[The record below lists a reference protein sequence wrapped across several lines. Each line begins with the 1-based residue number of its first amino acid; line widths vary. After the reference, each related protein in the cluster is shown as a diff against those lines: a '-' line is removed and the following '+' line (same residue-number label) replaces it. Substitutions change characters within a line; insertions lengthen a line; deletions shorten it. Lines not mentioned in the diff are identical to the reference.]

1 MELEPTLRFRGVL
14 EAAEPPAH
22 ALCYLRAPGLTDDPR
37 NIEHVA
43 RIVAPMTN
51 VEWVEV
57 LPFHQMGEFKW
68 KSLGLEY
75 HLAET
80 PTPSDAQVRAA
91 LEIFRSAGCRA
102 R

>member
-1 MELEPTLRFRGVL
+1 
-14 EAAEPPAH
+14 
-22 ALCYLRAPGLTDDPR
+22 
-37 NIEHVA
+37 
-43 RIVAPMTN
+43 MTN

-68 KSLGLEY
+68 KSLGSEY
-75 HLAET
+75 RLAET

>member
-1 MELEPTLRFRGVL
+1 MTPT
-14 EAAEPPAH
+14 
-22 ALCYLRAPGLTDDPR
+22 TSQQ
-37 NIEHVA
+37 VA
-43 RIVAPMTN
+43 RFVAPMKN

-57 LPFHQMGEFKW
+57 LPFHQMGAFKW

-75 HLAET
+75 QLAET
-80 PTPSDAQVRAA
+80 PTPSDAQVRGA